1 MWRADGIDV
10 DTEDK
15 ATWDAAVA
23 AFRRSRRDA
32 SIMRALSLVGGAQI
46 EPVVVLGAAECGLDG
61 SPAILT

>member
-10 DTEDK
+10 ATEDK

-32 SIMRALSLVGGAQI
+32 SIKRALSSVGDSA
-46 EPVVVLGAAECGLDG
+46 PVDPVTVLGAAECG
-61 SPAILT
+61 P